1 MQTPTQPLTTHPIL
15 TLQEVADYLRLPIDT
30 IRRHAILGQIPG
42 RSIDGE
48 WRFLKQAIDQWLTTP
63 IQMQLRVQGKITP
76 EDIQIAQS
84 RSQDL
89 LGLLDQ
95 WDTPDQ
101 ETYQT
106 ETWNQLN
113 QNLPGHND
121 DSNIA
126 TKELLAIP
134 GLLERIKQNEATP
147 KDQYVSWKS
156 LRSDQ

>member
-1 MQTPTQPLTTHPIL
+1 MQTPTQPVTTHPIL
-15 TLQEVADYLRLPIDT
+15 TLHEVADYLRLPIET
-30 IRRHAILGQIPG
+30 IRRHATLGQIPG

-84 RSQDL
+84 RSEDL
-89 LGLLDQ
+89 LALLDQ

-106 ETWNQLN
+106 ETWNQLDH
-113 QNLPGHND
+113 NLPRH
-121 DSNIA
+121 SA
-126 TKELLAIP
+126 A
-134 GLLERIKQNEATP
+134 
-147 KDQYVSWKS
+147 
-156 LRSDQ
+156 

>member
-1 MQTPTQPLTTHPIL
+1 MQQAPIQPIL

-30 IRRHAILGQIPG
+30 IHRHALLGQIPG

-63 IQMQLRVQGKITP
+63 IQMQLRIQGKITP

-89 LGLLDQ
+89 LALLDE

-101 ETYQT
+101 EAYQT
-106 ETWNQLN
+106 ETWTQLD
-113 QNLPGHND
+113 QNLPRH
-121 DSNIA
+121 SA
-126 TKELLAIP
+126 A
-134 GLLERIKQNEATP
+134 
-147 KDQYVSWKS
+147 
-156 LRSDQ
+156 